1 MLDFVPY
8 KLILHTYLIQRS
20 CVPRPLARLGARAHP
35 SRGCDNPWNTCCLGK
50 ATMYICVLADL
61 FVVFGIPRHLDAHTK
76 KASLVVTFRNLNKHF
91 WSHCPGQLLFLS
103 LSLVVF
109 ISCLSFLLFYIF
121 PRYLWRSFPFIAYL
135 PLGRVRLRA
144 TMNFILMRTSS
155 QIYSHGSESIFL
167 LSD

>member
-35 SRGCDNPWNTCCLGK
+35 PRGCDNPWNTCCLGK

-76 KASLVVTFRNLNKHF
+76 KAS
-91 WSHCPGQLLFLS
+91 QLLFLS